1 MSPSPRL
8 DTTTL
13 AALAA
18 LLLSLALPPTTG
30 AQSSAARGTLFIVG
44 GGPQPPS
51 LVREFVQLAGGS
63 RARIVIFAK
72 ASADGLAG
80 GEEKAGDF
88 RQLGAEAL
96 NVWVTREQA
105 STDSVARLL
114 DGATGVQLH
123 VLPDGARFDPAT
135 GVATLH

>member
-72 ASADGLAG
+72 ASADGLA
-80 GEEKAGDF
+80 
-88 RQLGAEAL
+88 AEAL